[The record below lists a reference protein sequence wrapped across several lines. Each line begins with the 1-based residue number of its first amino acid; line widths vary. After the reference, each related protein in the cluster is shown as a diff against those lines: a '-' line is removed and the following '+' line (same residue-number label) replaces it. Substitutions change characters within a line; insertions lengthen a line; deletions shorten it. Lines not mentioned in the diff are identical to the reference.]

1 MLTYESPF
9 WPLWLAKDVFL
20 WLEYWDK
27 SFLLQTMTDT
37 VCTLTL
43 NRDLVQENRCRLSV
57 RKDKLSRSVSSD
69 GASGKKPCKERS
81 SGGEDGSFLSLYLSR
96 GLTMKPCQELQLL
109 HYSTDI

>member
-69 GASGKKPCKERS
+69 GASGKKPCKGVQVVRM
-81 SGGEDGSFLSLYLSR
+81 DRSFLFTCPEAS
-96 GLTMKPCQELQLL
+96 P
-109 HYSTDI
+109 